1 MQMVKRLMLGVRV
14 TDEMMAALKIEAAK
28 ERRTVSAWVENLL
41 FDILTERGHNLNNSS
56 DASSSAPQSNT
67 EEKT

>member
-1 MQMVKRLMLGVRV
+1 MVKRLMLGVRV